1 LDVRQHHEA
10 LTRYVAAIEDAA
22 RPALRARWMDTSTLL
37 VTGAAPPG
45 HLVAVQVN
53 ADPGWRAT
61 QDGHEVPITQDKL
74 GFVVLHPTPAAT
86 TQIELRFQGT
96 LEQRIMAA
104 LCALAWIAS
113 LFAWW
118 GRRFRLPSL
127 PTRHA

>member
-1 LDVRQHHEA
+1 
-10 LTRYVAAIEDAA
+10 
-22 RPALRARWMDTSTLL
+22 M
-37 VTGAAPPG
+37 TGPAPPG
-45 HLVAVQVN
+45 ELVAVQVN

-61 QDGHEVPITQDKL
+61 QDGHGIPITQDKL

-86 TQIELRFQGT
+86 TRIELRFQGT

-104 LCALAWIAS
+104 LCGLAWIAC
-113 LFAWW
+113 LVAWW